1 LSTVASPQQHRAA
14 IAVKMSTEND
24 KLRGWIMTKM
34 LLGAVAISALL
45 SNPALSA
52 DMPLK
57 AAPRMAAPVYNWTGC
72 YIKGGG
78 GYGMWNQDTTAFE
91 DNIQVGAEIR
101 TGGRGWFGAVG
112 AGCDY
117 QIGERWVIGVFG
129 DYDFSSIKGDF
140 AASFDG
146 RVVGGREKLSSAW
159 AVGGRIG
166 YLITPTILT
175 YISGGFTEARFSGF
189 DLQNFDNPPVTS
201 TFRIDR
207 HTYSGWF
214 LGSGFE
220 YNLGFF
226 PGLFWRTEYRFASY
240 DNDNLA
246 IVRTGGTRTDFSVD
260 SEKFVQTIR
269 SELVWRFNWGGGGR
283 Y

>member
-1 LSTVASPQQHRAA
+1 
-14 IAVKMSTEND
+14 
-24 KLRGWIMTKM
+24 MTKV
-34 LLGAVAISALL
+34 LLSAVAISAVLG
-45 SNPALSA
+45 SPALSA

-57 AAPRMAAPVYNWTGC
+57 APQMAAPYYSWTGC
-72 YIKGGG
+72 FIKGGG
-78 GYGMWNQDTTAFE
+78 GYGMWNQDTTAFD
-91 DNIQVGAEIR
+91 DNIQIGSEIR
-101 TGGRGWFGAVG
+101 TGGRGWFGTVG

-129 DYDFSSIKGDF
+129 DYDFSGIKGDF
-140 AASFDG
+140 AASLRGD
-146 RVVGGREKLSSAW
+146 VLGGREKLNSAW

-175 YISGGFTEARFSGF
+175 YISGGFTEARFSGLQLRDF
-189 DLQNFDNPPVTS
+189 DTPSSPSGLQ
-201 TFRIDR
+201 IGR

-240 DNDNLA
+240 DNDNIA
-246 IVRTGGTRTDFSVD
+246 IVTSPSGARTGLSVD

-269 SELVWRFNWGGGGR
+269 SELVWRFNWGGAGR

>member
-1 LSTVASPQQHRAA
+1 MMRSIIALTFTTLATSA
-14 IAVKMSTEND
+14 IATSV
-24 KLRGWIMTKM
+24 L
-34 LLGAVAISALL
+34 A
-45 SNPALSA
+45 A
-52 DMPLK
+52 DMPMK
-57 AAPRMAAPVYNWTGC
+57 APPPAPAPVYNWTGC

-78 GYGMWNQDTTAFE
+78 GYGMWNQDTTGFE
-91 DNIQVGAEIR
+91 DSFRAGTEIR
-101 TGGRGWFGAVG
+101 TGGRGWFGTVG
-112 AGCDY
+112 GGCDY
-117 QIGERWVIGVFG
+117 QIGERWVIGVLA

-140 AASFDG
+140 SASFDG
-146 RVVGGREKLSSAW
+146 DVIGGREKLKSAW

-175 YISGGFTEARFSGF
+175 YISGGFTEARFSGL
-189 DLQNFDNPPVTS
+189 DLRDFDNPTVPAGL
-201 TFRIDR
+201 RLDR

-240 DNDNLA
+240 DKDNIL
-246 IVRTGGTRTDFSVD
+246 ILSSPGGARTDFSVD